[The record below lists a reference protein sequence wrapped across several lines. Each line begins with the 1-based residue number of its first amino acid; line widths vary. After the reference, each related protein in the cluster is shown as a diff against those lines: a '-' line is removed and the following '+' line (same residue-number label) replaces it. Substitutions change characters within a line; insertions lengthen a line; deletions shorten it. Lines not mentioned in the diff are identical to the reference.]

1 MSVPKR
7 SIDLEFSAEKLRNV
21 LFNVY
26 SINTA
31 SPSPWAEQST
41 NPLQIHYGTFLQT
54 DKLS

>member
-41 NPLQIHYGTFLQT
+41 SNPLQHVLT
-54 DKLS
+54 D